1 MFNRKYA
8 IRRAFIFMLSLFATV
23 TTAAAEVKTNGSE
36 VLISPDP
43 AAGYNFLQENLSSPS
58 EWLTMILNVV
68 NYLVY
73 IAAIIVVMYCVFL
86 VLVAIIEGKRN
97 PTTIKNELSG
107 QEGIKKAVVI
117 IAYMKLALI
126 AIDVIFYLT

>member
-1 MFNRKYA
+1 MFNRKDV
-8 IRRAFIFMLSLFATV
+8 IRRAYIFILSLFAMV
-23 TTAAAEVKTNGSE
+23 QNAAAEVKTNGSE

-43 AAGYNFLQENLSSPS
+43 AAGYTFLQENLSSPTD
-58 EWLTMILNVV
+58 WLTMLLNIV

-86 VLVAIIEGKRN
+86 VLIAFIQGKRN
-97 PTTIKNELSG
+97 PTTIKNELTG
-107 QEGIKKAVVI
+107 QDGIKKAVVI

>member
-1 MFNRKYA
+1 
-8 IRRAFIFMLSLFATV
+8 MLSLFATV
-23 TTAAAEVKTNGSE
+23 TTAAAEVTTNGSE

-43 AAGYNFLQENLSSPS
+43 AAGYNYLQENLSSPTD
-58 EWLTMILNVV
+58 WLTMLLNVV

-73 IAAIIVVMYCVFL
+73 VAAIIVVMYCVFL
-86 VLVAIIEGKRN
+86 VLVAILQGKRN

>member
-1 MFNRKYA
+1 
-8 IRRAFIFMLSLFATV
+8 MLSLFATV

-43 AAGYNFLQENLSSPS
+43 AAGYNFLQENLSSPTD
-58 EWLTMILNVV
+58 WLTMLLNIV

-86 VLVAIIEGKRN
+86 VLVAIIQGKRN